1 MKTGGRTR
9 GGQDP
14 GRAVAPAAHAAARRR
29 AGARGPFRRRSGES
43 MSSVTP
49 PARRRARALRS
60 QYGVRRRSCRLAAYT
75 PHPHLAEK
83 ERDDAL
89 LTTVPPCP
97 AGQARQARGQAQ
109 GDDPAPR
116 PIWVLAPFSP
126 PTNRQ
131 IAPYLPRSLRWWRR
145 LKDVR
150 QTRSPAASAGR
161 WSSRWGPN
169 CRLPRPRCDLPGP
182 RPSRWEL
189 PGISLA
195 ISPDPVLSRWAP
207 SCDLASWR
215 TCGSP

>member
-1 MKTGGRTR
+1 MAKTLGAPSLPQLTR
-9 GGQDP
+9 QLAD
-14 GRAVAPAAHAAARRR
+14 AQAR
-29 AGARGPFRRRSGES
+29 AGRRRRRSGES
-43 MSSVTP
+43 ISSVTP

-60 QYGVRRRSCRLAAYT
+60 QYGVRRRSCRLAAYR
-75 PHPHLAEK
+75 AEK
-83 ERDDAL
+83 ELDDPL

-145 LKDVR
+145 LKDVL
-150 QTRSPAASAGR
+150 QTRTPAASAGR

-169 CRLPRPRCDLPGP
+169 CHLPRPRCDLPGP
-182 RPSRWEL
+182 RPSRWE
-189 PGISLA
+189 
-195 ISPDPVLSRWAP
+195 
-207 SCDLASWR
+207 
-215 TCGSP
+215 